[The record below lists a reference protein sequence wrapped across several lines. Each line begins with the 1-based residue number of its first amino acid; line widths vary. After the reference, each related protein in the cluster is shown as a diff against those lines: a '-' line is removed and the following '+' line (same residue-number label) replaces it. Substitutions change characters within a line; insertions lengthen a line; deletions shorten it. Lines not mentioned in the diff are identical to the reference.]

1 MGKTKDRTAMTIAF
15 LNDEFVPLEEARIS
29 PMDRGFLFGDGIYEV
44 IPSYGGKLIGLD
56 LHLAR
61 LENGLNEIGIKT
73 PRSRDQL
80 RDIFVELMERNGKG
94 NLGIYLQITRGV
106 TMKRSHAFPGTAAP
120 TLFAYT
126 FNIPAPVSGEPDKV
140 THWKVTTRQDL
151 RWQRCH
157 IKSTSLLGNVLH
169 MMEGVNDGGG
179 EILLFDANNQLTE
192 AAACNVFVVHNNEVK
207 TPPLDQHKLAGVTRE
222 MALQILRTHSSI
234 NVLETQITKD
244 EVLAADEVWLS
255 SSTKELEPVVS
266 IDGKPVGAGKP
277 GPVWAQAQSLFHL
290 HRFDHFK

>member
-1 MGKTKDRTAMTIAF
+1 
-15 LNDEFVPLEEARIS
+15 
-29 PMDRGFLFGDGIYEV
+29 LFGDGIYEV
-44 IPSYGGKLIGLD
+44 IPSYGGRLIGLD

-61 LENGLNEIGIKT
+61 LENGLSEIGI
-73 PRSRDQL
+73 
-80 RDIFVELMERNGKG
+80 DIPWRGAELTNMFRELMDKNGNG

-106 TMKRSHAFPGTAAP
+106 TMKRNHAFPANTTP

-126 FNIPAPVSGEPDKV
+126 FGIPAPVTGDPEKV

-169 MMEGVNDGGG
+169 MMEGVSDGGG

-192 AAACNVFVVHNNEVK
+192 AAACNVFVVHSNEVK
-207 TPPLDQHKLAGVTRE
+207 TPPLDQHKLAGVTRD
-222 MALQILRTHSSI
+222 MALHILRTHSSLS
-234 NVLETQITKD
+234 VHEMQITKD

-266 IDGKPVGAGKP
+266 IDGKPVGDGKP
-277 GPVWAQAQSLFHL
+277 GPIWAQAQSLFHL
-290 HRFDHFK
+290 HRFDRFE

>member
-1 MGKTKDRTAMTIAF
+1 MTIAF
-15 LNDEFVPLEEARIS
+15 LNDEFVPLNEARIS

-61 LENGLNEIGIKT
+61 LENGLDEIGINI
-73 PRSRDQL
+73 PWSRSEL
-80 RDIFVELMERNGKG
+80 SDIFEGIMERNGYG

-106 TMKRSHAFPGTAAP
+106 TMKRNHAFPSNTPP
-120 TLFAYT
+120 TFFAYT
-126 FNIPAPVSGEPDKV
+126 FDIPAPGSGDPHKV
-140 THWKVTTRQDL
+140 THWKVTTRHDL

-169 MMEGVNDGGG
+169 MMEGVNDGAG

-207 TPPLDQHKLAGVTRE
+207 TPPLDQHKLAGVTRD
-222 MALQILRTHSSI
+222 MALHILRAHSSFS
-234 NVLETQITKD
+234 VHETQITKG

-266 IDGKPVGAGKP
+266 IDGQPVGDGKP
-277 GPVWAQAQSLFHL
+277 GPVWAQAQTLFDQ
-290 HRFDHFK
+290 HRFDHFE

>member
-1 MGKTKDRTAMTIAF
+1 MAIAF
-15 LNDEFVPLEEARIS
+15 LNDDFVPLEEARIS

-56 LHLAR
+56 LHLTR
-61 LENGLNEIGIKT
+61 LENGLNEIKIDIPWNRAALTAIFKKLM
-73 PRSRDQL
+73 DQ
-80 RDIFVELMERNGKG
+80 NGNG

-106 TMKRSHAFPGTAAP
+106 TMKRNHAFPATTIP

-126 FNIPAPVSGEPDKV
+126 FDIPAPVTGDPDKV
-140 THWKVTTRQDL
+140 THWKVTTRRDL

-179 EILLFDANNQLTE
+179 EVLMFDANDQLTE
-192 AAACNVFVVHNNEVK
+192 AAACNVFVVHGNEVK
-207 TPPLDQHKLAGVTRE
+207 TPPLDQHKLAGVTRD
-222 MALQILRTHSSI
+222 MALQILRAHSSLK
-234 NVLETQITKD
+234 VTETQITRD
-244 EVLAADEVWLS
+244 EVLHADEVWLS

-266 IDGKPVGAGKP
+266 IDGRAVGDGQP
-277 GPVWAQAQSLFHL
+277 GPIWSQAQSLFDL
-290 HRFDHFK
+290 HRFDHFE

>member
-1 MGKTKDRTAMTIAF
+1 MTIAF
-15 LNDEFVPLEEARIS
+15 LNDEFVPLKEARIS

-44 IPSYGGKLIGLD
+44 IPSYGGKLVGLN

-61 LENGLNEIGIKT
+61 LENGLNEIGINI
-73 PRSRDQL
+73 PWSRGEL
-80 RDIFVELMERNGKG
+80 TDIFEGIMERNGCG

-106 TMKRSHAFPGTAAP
+106 TMKRNHAFPSNTPP
-120 TLFAYT
+120 TFFAYT
-126 FNIPAPVSGEPDKV
+126 FAIPAPGSGDPHKV

-169 MMEGVNDGGG
+169 MMEGVHDGAG
-179 EILLFDANNQLTE
+179 EILLFNANNQLTE
-192 AAACNVFVVHNNEVK
+192 AAACNVFVAHNNEVK
-207 TPPLDQHKLAGVTRE
+207 TPPLDQHKLAGVTRD
-222 MALQILRTHSSI
+222 MALQILRVHSSLS
-234 NVLETQITKD
+234 VHETQITKD

-266 IDGKPVGAGKP
+266 IDGQPVGDGKP
-277 GPVWAQAQSLFHL
+277 GPVWALAQTLFDQ
-290 HRFDHFK
+290 HRFDHFQ

>member
-1 MGKTKDRTAMTIAF
+1 MAIAF
-15 LNDEFVPLEEARIS
+15 LNDDFVPLEEARIS

-56 LHLAR
+56 LHLTR
-61 LENGLNEIGIKT
+61 LENGLNEIKIDIPWNRAALTAIFKKLM
-73 PRSRDQL
+73 DQ
-80 RDIFVELMERNGKG
+80 NGNG

-106 TMKRSHAFPGTAAP
+106 TMKRNHAFPATTTP

-126 FNIPAPVSGEPDKV
+126 FDIPAPVTGDPDKV
-140 THWKVTTRQDL
+140 THWKVTTRRDL

-179 EILLFDANNQLTE
+179 EVLMFDANDQLTE
-192 AAACNVFVVHNNEVK
+192 AAACNVFVVNGSEVK
-207 TPPLDQHKLAGVTRE
+207 TPPLDQHKLAGVTRD
-222 MALQILRTHSSI
+222 MALQILRARSSLK
-234 NVLETQITKD
+234 VTETQITRD
-244 EVLAADEVWLS
+244 EVLHADEVWLS

-266 IDGKPVGAGKP
+266 IDGRAVGDGQP
-277 GPVWAQAQSLFHL
+277 GPIWSQAQSLFDL
-290 HRFDHFK
+290 HRFDHFE

>member
-1 MGKTKDRTAMTIAF
+1 MAIAF
-15 LNDEFVPLEEARIS
+15 LNDDFVPLEEARIS

-56 LHLAR
+56 LHLTR
-61 LENGLNEIGIKT
+61 LENGLNEIKIDIPWNRAALTAIFKKLM
-73 PRSRDQL
+73 DQ
-80 RDIFVELMERNGKG
+80 NGNG

-106 TMKRSHAFPGTAAP
+106 TMKRNHAFPATTTP

-126 FNIPAPVSGEPDKV
+126 FDIPAPVTGDPDKV
-140 THWKVTTRQDL
+140 THWKVTTRRDL

-179 EILLFDANNQLTE
+179 EVLMFDANDQLTE
-192 AAACNVFVVHNNEVK
+192 AAACNVFVVHDNEVK
-207 TPPLDQHKLAGVTRE
+207 TPPLDQHKLAGVTRD
-222 MALQILRTHSSI
+222 MALQILRARSSLK
-234 NVLETQITKD
+234 VTETQITRD
-244 EVLAADEVWLS
+244 EVLHADEVWLS

-266 IDGKPVGAGKP
+266 IDGRAVGDGQP
-277 GPVWAQAQSLFHL
+277 GPIWSQAQSLFDL
-290 HRFDHFK
+290 HRFDHFE

>member
-1 MGKTKDRTAMTIAF
+1 MAIAF

-44 IPSYGGKLIGLD
+44 IPSYGGKLIGLN

-61 LENGLNEIGIKT
+61 LKNGLNEIGIDI
-73 PRSRDQL
+73 PWGRSELADL
-80 RDIFVELMERNGKG
+80 FKGLMERNGNG

-106 TMKRSHAFPGTAAP
+106 TMKRNHAFPANTTP

-126 FNIPAPVSGEPDKV
+126 FDIPAPVSGDPNKV
-140 THWKVTTRQDL
+140 THWKVTSRQDL

-169 MMEGVNDGGG
+169 MMEGVNYGAG

-192 AAACNVFVVHNNEVK
+192 AAACNVFVVHDDEVK
-207 TPPLDQHKLAGVTRE
+207 TPPIDQRKLAGVTRD
-222 MALQILRTHSSI
+222 MALRILRAHSTLS
-234 NVLETQITKD
+234 VHETQITKD

-255 SSTKELEPVVS
+255 SSTKELEPVVY
-266 IDGKPVGAGKP
+266 IDGEPIGDGKP
-277 GPVWAQAQSLFHL
+277 GPVWAQAQSLFAL
-290 HRFDHFK
+290 HRFDHFE

>member
-1 MGKTKDRTAMTIAF
+1 MTIAF
-15 LNDEFVPLEEARIS
+15 LNNEFVPLEGAKIS

-61 LENGLNEIGIKT
+61 LENGLKEIGINT
-73 PRSRDQL
+73 PRSRGQL
-80 RDIFVELMERNGKG
+80 TDIFTELMERNGNG

-106 TMKRSHAFPGTAAP
+106 TMKRNHAFPANTAP
-120 TLFAYT
+120 TIFAYT
-126 FNIPAPVSGEPDKV
+126 FDIPAPVSGEPDKV

-207 TPPLDQHKLAGVTRE
+207 TPPLDQHKLAGVTRD
-222 MALQILRTHSSI
+222 MALQILRAHSSL
-234 NVLETQITKD
+234 NVYETQITKD

-266 IDGKPVGAGKP
+266 IDGEPVGDGKP
-277 GPVWAQAQSLFHL
+277 GPVWMQAQRLFNL
-290 HRFDHFK
+290 HRFDHFE

>member
-1 MGKTKDRTAMTIAF
+1 MTIAF
-15 LNDEFVPLEEARIS
+15 LNDEFVPLEEAKIS

-61 LENGLNEIGIKT
+61 LENGLNEIGINT
-73 PRSRDQL
+73 PSSRGQL
-80 RDIFVELMERNGKG
+80 TDIFTELMKRNGNG

-106 TMKRSHAFPGTAAP
+106 TMKRNHAFPASTAP

-126 FNIPAPVSGEPDKV
+126 FDIPAPVSGDPDKV

-207 TPPLDQHKLAGVTRE
+207 TPPLDQHKLAGVTRD
-222 MALQILRTHSSI
+222 MALQILRAHSSLE
-234 NVLETQITKD
+234 VLETQITKD

-266 IDGKPVGAGKP
+266 IDGEPVGDGRP
-277 GPVWAQAQSLFHL
+277 GPVWALAQSLFDL
-290 HRFDHFK
+290 HRFDHFE

>member
-1 MGKTKDRTAMTIAF
+1 MTTAF
-15 LNDEFVPLEEARIS
+15 LNGEFVPLEQAKIS

-44 IPSYGGKLIGLD
+44 IPSYEGKLIGLD

-61 LENGLNEIGIKT
+61 LENGLKEIRI
-73 PRSRDQL
+73 
-80 RDIFVELMERNGKG
+80 DIPWHRAELIRILNGLMDKNGKG

-106 TMKRSHAFPGTAAP
+106 SMKRNHASPGNTAP

-126 FNIPAPVSGEPDKV
+126 FDIPAPVTGDPNKV
-140 THWKVTTRQDL
+140 THWEVTTSQDL

-169 MMEGVNDGGG
+169 MMEGVNDGAG
-179 EILLFDANNQLTE
+179 EILLFNAKNQLTE
-192 AAACNVFVVHNNEVK
+192 AGACNVFVVHGTHVK
-207 TPPLDQHKLAGVTRE
+207 TPPLDQHKLAGVTRD
-222 MALQILRTHSSI
+222 MTLHILREHSSLG
-234 NVLETQITKD
+234 VFETQITKD

-266 IDGKPVGAGKP
+266 IDGLPVGDGKP
-277 GPVWAQAQSLFHL
+277 GPVWSQAQSLFDI
-290 HRFDHFK
+290 HRFDHFG